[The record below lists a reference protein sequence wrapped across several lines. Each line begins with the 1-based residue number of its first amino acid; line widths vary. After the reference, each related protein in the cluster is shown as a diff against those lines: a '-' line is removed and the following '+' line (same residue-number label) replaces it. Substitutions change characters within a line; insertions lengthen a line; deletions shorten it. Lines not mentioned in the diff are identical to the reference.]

1 MLHVGVVI
9 HVGHVGGQVTLGVS
23 LHVGGDILAADGEG
37 GHVKHVQL
45 AALQLLYGLVNG
57 GLGAVGGH
65 VGVQVGQNH
74 GLGGQGAGPVSVDG
88 LAVHDSLDG
97 VDIVGSPVNA
107 GGDDVGVGAN
117 GNGGAV
123 VGHVGHAGL
132 LAGGGSTHG
141 VSVLADQN
149 AAVLDQLLG
158 AFLLGGLIVP
168 AAGEGHFHGGGG
180 ADGASAQEEGGVAGD
195 NLGIGESADI
205 ADLGLVRGELTALD
219 HLVELHTG
227 SDTGEVTALIDG
239 SEGVVVVGKTLGVSL
254 GAGGVAELHVGEV
267 LRGLNH
273 VVLVTERVGEDD
285 VAAGISQLS
294 GLVVALLTLGNVGD
308 DGVFDTELLAG
319 LFRSVDEV
327 EVVGGVFVVEHD
339 EADLEIGDFVV
350 VLIVGVG
357 IVLLIAAG
365 DEGEDHDETQEQCKE
380 LLHFSKSSLNFT
392 AIKRF
397 EYRYHHDT

>member
-1 MLHVGVVI
+1 M
-9 HVGHVGGQVTLGVS
+9 
-23 LHVGGDILAADGEG
+23 
-37 GHVKHVQL
+37 
-45 AALQLLYGLVNG
+45 
-57 GLGAVGGH
+57 
-65 VGVQVGQNH
+65 
-74 GLGGQGAGPVSVDG
+74 
-88 LAVHDSLDG
+88 
-97 VDIVGSPVNA
+97 
-107 GGDDVGVGAN
+107 
-117 GNGGAV
+117 
-123 VGHVGHAGL
+123 
-132 LAGGGSTHG
+132 
-141 VSVLADQN
+141 LADEL
-149 AAVLDQLLG
+149 AAVLNELLR
-158 AFLLGGLIVP
+158 AFLLGGLVIP
-168 AAGEGHFHGGGG
+168 AAGEGDFHRGSG

-205 ADLGLVRGELTALD
+205 ADLGLVRGELTVGD

-227 SDTGEVTALIDG
+227 GDTGEVTALIDG
-239 SEGVVVVGKTLGVSL
+239 SEGVVVVAQTLGVRL

-267 LRGLNH
+267 LRGLDH
-273 VVLVTERVGEDD
+273 VVLVTEGVGEDD
-285 VAAGISQLS
+285 VAAGVGELS
-294 GLVVALLTLGNVGD
+294 GLVVALLTFGNVGH
-308 DGVFDTELLAG
+308 DGVLDAERLAG

-380 LLHFSKSSLNFT
+380 LLHFGKSSLNFT